1 MGNIRMS
8 ESELLIGFEEALEK
22 DYIFVCYQP
31 KINHTTGRMIGAEA
45 LMRWKDPENGMQY
58 PSDFI
63 PVLEKNTLIPKAD
76 LHVFEDVCKFQRKC
90 LDENIPAVPISFNM
104 SRYDIFH
111 SDYVGKIEKIRQQY
125 QIPVKLLHIE
135 ITESSAIGGSELVS
149 KVLNHL
155 HVLGYVVEMDDFGS
169 GYSSLN
175 VLKDLD
181 VDVIK
186 LDMRFLSGG
195 IGGRGGMII
204 SSVIQMSKWLDTP
217 VIAEGVET
225 AEQADFMKSIGC
237 TYIQGYL
244 YSKPLPEQEFIEKL
258 RQIQH
263 EPVSKAINLI
273 ESMDAGRFWNPQS
286 LETLIFNHYVGGA
299 AIFTY
304 QDGKLTILRVNQ
316 KYQTELG
323 MNLCEKEIL
332 KADPWDCFD
341 EHNKAVYEKTI
352 KKAIQSHDEES
363 CETWRTVCSK
373 ICGEDRICIR
383 TDLRLIGRAGEEYI
397 FYAMVRNITSE
408 KKRYA
413 ELAESERRF
422 RFASEQVNIY
432 AWEYEFSSRIMHPCF
447 RCMRDLNVP
456 PVVENYPEPLFDS
469 GLFPMD
475 YYDSYHEMLRKI
487 ETGEVDSIEAVI
499 PLSVARIPFH
509 VRYTLER
516 DEHGKP
522 LKAYGSA
529 AMVVDTPE
537 HSENQEK

>member
-1 MGNIRMS
+1 MNHIRMS
-8 ESELLIGFEEALEK
+8 ENELLLNFEEALEK

-45 LMRWKDPENGMQY
+45 LMRWKDPVNGMQY

-125 QIPVKLLHIE
+125 QIPVKFLHVE

-149 KVLNHL
+149 KVLNNL

-225 AEQADFMKSIGC
+225 PEQADFMKSIGC

-244 YSKPLPEQEFIEKL
+244 YSKPVPENEFIEKL

-299 AIFTY
+299 SIFTY

-316 KYQTELG
+316 KYQSELG

-332 KADPWDCFD
+332 NSDPWDGFD
-341 EHNKAVYEKTI
+341 EYHKNLYEKTI

-373 ICGEDRICIR
+373 ICGEDKICIR
-383 TDLRLIGRAGEEYI
+383 TDMRLIGRAGEEYI

-432 AWEYEFSSRIMHPCF
+432 AWEYEFSTHVMHPCF

-487 ETGEVDSIEAVI
+487 ESGEVDSIEAVI

-516 DEHGKP
+516 DENGKP

-529 AMVVDTPE
+529 AMVVDTPDD
-537 HSENQEK
+537 QKK